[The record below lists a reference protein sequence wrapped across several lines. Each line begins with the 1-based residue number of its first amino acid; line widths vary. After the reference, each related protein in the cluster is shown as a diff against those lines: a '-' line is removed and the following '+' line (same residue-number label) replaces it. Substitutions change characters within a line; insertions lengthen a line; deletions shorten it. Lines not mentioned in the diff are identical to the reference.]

1 MPDKAPRL
9 TRPDGPAPKVGI
21 VHLGP
26 GAFFRAFNAVY
37 THEALAARGG
47 DWGILAVSLRS
58 PTARDQLQ
66 PQGGAYTSVTL
77 SPEGPETQVITAIRD
92 VLVAPEDP
100 EAVLTAM
107 AHPAVK
113 IVSLTITEK
122 GYCHEPATGQLRLD
136 DPGIKAD
143 LANPAAPQTAPGFIV
158 EALARRRAAGLPPFT
173 VLSCDNLPSNGVLA
187 RGFVLE
193 FARARDADL
202 ADWIAAKGRFP
213 STMVDRITPAT
224 TEADVAQL
232 QATTGY
238 YDPGAVM
245 HEPFRQWVIE
255 DDFVN
260 GDRPAWETAGAQLVK
275 SVEAHELM
283 KLRCLNGTHSTL
295 AYLGYL
301 AGHETIAETIAD
313 SPFAALCQHLWRD
326 EIQPTLIRPEGED
339 LPAYAD
345 ALLARYRN
353 PAIRHRTW
361 QIAMDGSQKLPQRL
375 LGTIA
380 DQLVRGGPIDGLAL
394 AVAGWMRYV
403 GGVDEA
409 GNAIDVRDPLADRLR
424 AASDSARAPAVKV
437 ADLLSMEEV
446 FPSALACNPRV
457 SQAVTE
463 AYQGLCQSGARAMVA
478 RLTTAER
485 TDA

>member
-9 TRPDGPAPKVGI
+9 THSDGPGPKVGI

-37 THEALAARGG
+37 THEALAAQGG

-58 PTARDQLQ
+58 TAARDQLQ

-77 SPEGPETQVITAIRD
+77 SPEGLKTQVITAIRD

-100 EAVLTAM
+100 EAVVTAM
-107 AHPAVK
+107 ADPAVK

-136 DPGIKAD
+136 DAGIKAD

-158 EALARRRAAGLPPFT
+158 EALARRRVAGVAPFT

-187 RGFVLE
+187 RGFVLD
-193 FARARDADL
+193 FARARDAGL
-202 ADWIAAKGRFP
+202 AEWIAAEGRFP

-224 TEADVAQL
+224 TEEDVAQL
-232 QATTGY
+232 QTSNGY
-238 YDPGAVM
+238 FDPGAVM

-260 GDRPAWETAGAQLVK
+260 GDRPAWEMAGAQLVK

-301 AGHETIAETIAD
+301 AGHETIAETVAD
-313 SPFAALCQHLWRD
+313 APFAALCQHLWHN
-326 EIQPTLIRPEGED
+326 EILPTLTHPEGED
-339 LPAYAD
+339 LPAYAA

-375 LGTIA
+375 LGTITE
-380 DQLVRGGPIDGLAL
+380 QLARGGRIDGLAL

-409 GNAIDVRDPLADRLR
+409 GNGIDVRDPLADRLR
-424 AASDSARAPAVKV
+424 AASDSAETPAAKV
-437 ADLLSMEEV
+437 AALLRVEEI
-446 FPSALACNPRV
+446 FPTALASNPTF
-457 SQAVTE
+457 SQAVTQ
-463 AYQGLCQSGARAMVA
+463 AYLGLTQQGARAMVA
-478 RLTTAER
+478 KLTATER
-485 TDA
+485 TDT